1 MEPKSKPR
9 RTGRMKAVFAILLF
23 ITASLAQAQVSFT
36 GTATRDAIA
45 LNERLRVEFKM
56 NVDGDNFSPPN
67 FAGFKVVSGPI
78 TGVQQRYVNGVGS
91 FAKSYTYILA
101 PESTGAK
108 TIGLATMTYKD
119 QDYETAPFTIQI
131 SKSIADPRETTG
143 NEPIREI
150 ADQNIHLVAEISN
163 ASPYLNEAISVVYK
177 LYVSNNSGIN
187 GWTESNSPKY
197 ADFWSQN
204 MDNRDDQVRMG
215 TYNGQPYRYL
225 VLREVVLY
233 LQKTG
238 QLTIEPLALD
248 VNVQIPSGRTDFFG
262 RQFMTTDKLTVTAG
276 GRTINVKDF
285 PQEGRPASFTGAVG
299 QFGFEVNLDKA
310 QLEAGESMTA
320 SVIAKGTGNLQ
331 LMQLPKLEVPDRLET
346 YEPERVDN
354 TNTAFDGVR
363 GSIQDNYTIV
373 PQYGGT
379 YVLPDV
385 EFSYFDPKS
394 RSYKTINSGEK
405 SIEVTGDAVTAS
417 SGGTNVLKADDV
429 FAFIKTKTDLQP
441 VNQSIFFGSTLYYS
455 ILGGLFLLIPV
466 VLLVKKR
473 REVVAS
479 DLQGRKIKTA
489 NKLSKKYLSEASKN
503 IGKSEAFYESLERAL
518 HNFLKS
524 KLKITTAE
532 MTKQRVDEL
541 LQQRYVQQEVRLEFM
556 ALLSSAE
563 MARYAP
569 STATDMQQ
577 DYDKASR
584 VINQL
589 DKQLN

>member
-1 MEPKSKPR
+1 
-9 RTGRMKAVFAILLF
+9 MKNFLALF
-23 ITASLAQAQVSFT
+23 LWFTATVASAQVSFT
-36 GTATRDAIA
+36 ASATRDGIA

-91 FAKSYTYILA
+91 FNKSYTYILA
-101 PESTGAK
+101 PTSTGQK
-108 TIGLATMTYKD
+108 TIGGAAMTYKGE
-119 QDYETAPFTIQI
+119 DYETAPFNIQI
-131 SKSIADPRETTG
+131 SKSIEDPRETAG
-143 NEPIREI
+143 DDPVREL
-150 ADQNIHLVAEISN
+150 AGQNIHLVAEVSN
-163 ASPYLNEAISVVYK
+163 ASPYLNEAIRVVYK

-187 GWTESNSPKY
+187 GWTETDSPKY

-204 MDNRDDQVRMG
+204 IDNRDQQVRVG
-215 TYNGQPYRYL
+215 TYKGQQYRYL
-225 VLREVVLY
+225 VLREAILY
-233 LQKTG
+233 PQKTG
-238 QLTIEPLALD
+238 NLTIEPLVLD
-248 VNVQIPSGRTDFFG
+248 VNVQIPSGKTDFFG
-262 RQFMTTDKLTVTAG
+262 RPFMTSDKLKVTAG

-285 PQEGRPASFTGAVG
+285 PQAGRPASFNGAVG
-299 QFGFEVNLDKA
+299 QFEFAVNLSKA
-310 QLEAGESMTA
+310 QLEAGESLVA
-320 SVIAKGTGNLQ
+320 SVVAKGTGNLQ
-331 LMQLPKLEVPDRLET
+331 LMSLPKLEVPDKLET

-354 TNTAFDGVR
+354 TKTAFDGVR

-379 YVLPDV
+379 YTIPPV
-385 EFSYFDPKS
+385 EFSYFDPS
-394 RSYKTINSGEK
+394 TRSYKTINSGENK
-405 SIEVTGDAVTAS
+405 IEVTGPAVTAA
-417 SGGTNVLKADDV
+417 SGGTNTLEAEDT
-429 FAFIKTKTDLQP
+429 FAFIKTKTDLESVDSEP
-441 VNQSIFFGSTLYYS
+441 FFDTTIYWSIVC
-455 ILGGLFLLIPV
+455 GLFLLIPL
-466 VLLVKKR
+466 VLLAKKR

-479 DLQGRKIKTA
+479 DVQGRKVKTA

-503 IGKSEAFYESLERAL
+503 IGNSEAFYESLERAL

-524 KLKITTAE
+524 KLRIPTAE
-532 MTKQRVDEL
+532 MTKNRVDEL
-541 LQQRYVQQEVRLEFM
+541 LQKRYVQQEVRLEFM
-556 ALLSSAE
+556 SLLSSAE